1 MQTQKARPRP
11 TTSQTEE
18 SSAAPQRTDE
28 ETESLLADIDSVL
41 EENAQEFVEAYKQK
55 GGE

>member
-18 SSAAPQRTDE
+18 SSAPQRSSE
-28 ETESLLADIDSVL
+28 ETDALLDEIDTVL
-41 EENAQEFVEAYKQK
+41 EKSAEEFIKAYVQK
-55 GGE
+55 GGQ

>member
-18 SSAAPQRTDE
+18 SSAPQPSTEATDE
-28 ETESLLADIDSVL
+28 LLDEIDGVL
-41 EENAQEFVEAYKQK
+41 EEQAEEFIKAYVQK
-55 GGE
+55 GGQ

>member
-18 SSAAPQRTDE
+18 SSAPQRNDE
-28 ETESLLADIDSVL
+28 EVTSLLADIDSVL
-41 EENAQEFVEAYKQK
+41 EANAEEFVKAFKQK